1 METLT
6 LENLGKGAA
15 EEEFQEA
22 LKVVLANIRDPN
34 TDWKLKRAIVM
45 TVTFLPEESRSES
58 KFAVTFSKKL
68 APMKPFASTILFGM
82 VEGELVAKE
91 VHQDHLF
98 PPQEITSKHVYTLK
112 KEDKHD

>member
-34 TDWKLKRAIVM
+34 TAGN
-45 TVTFLPEESRSES
+45 SSGQS
-58 KFAVTFSKKL
+58 S
-68 APMKPFASTILFGM
+68 
-82 VEGELVAKE
+82 
-91 VHQDHLF
+91 
-98 PPQEITSKHVYTLK
+98 
-112 KEDKHD
+112 